1 MLVIAWSLALFV
13 AKSAKKLIVLV
24 ITFANIGLALETVPV
39 CFPTRGQKHV
49 FLLLSY
55 NYFVQRFII
64 SL

>member
-39 CFPTRGQKHV
+39 CFPT
-49 FLLLSY
+49 
-55 NYFVQRFII
+55 
-64 SL
+64 